1 MHADLFKY
9 WTRIAAL
16 LVTPIAPH
24 FAEHIWTAI
33 LKKPKSIQLALW
45 PTPSTPVDR
54 TLLESAEY
62 MRGTVK
68 SIRDAEISLMK
79 MLAKAKSKKG
89 GAADGQPAF
98 DPKKDKAVR
107 IYVAT
112 SFPEWQDVCVGIV
125 QEAYQKGEDKV
136 DDAKVKELL
145 VQKGLIKD
153 KRAMPFIQAFKVGTP
168 FFVFGLWKWVVDV
181 DPFRNVWR
189 SMVPRRRLIG
199 LFRSRRVRFCVS
211 LRRISRDLSVWRM
224 WRSCRLRRRCRGL
237 RVERLGSRRR

>member
-9 WTRIAAL
+9 WIRITAL

-24 FAEHIWTAI
+24 FAEHMWTTI
-33 LKKPKSIQLALW
+33 LNEPKSIQLALW
-45 PTPSTPVDR
+45 PTPPTPSDR

-79 MLAKAKSKKG
+79 ILAKASSRGKGGKG
-89 GAADGQPAF
+89 GAEIQPVF
-98 DPKKDKAVR
+98 DPRKDKAVR

-125 QEAYQKGEDKV
+125 QEAYDKEGDKV

-145 VQKGLIKD
+145 IQKGLIKD
-153 KRAMPFIQAFKVGTP
+153 KRAMPFIQAFKVCLRP
-168 FFVFGLWKWVVDV
+168 FCSD
-181 DPFRNVWR
+181 
-189 SMVPRRRLIG
+189 
-199 LFRSRRVRFCVS
+199 CV
-211 LRRISRDLSVWRM
+211 
-224 WRSCRLRRRCRGL
+224 GY
-237 RVERLGSRRR
+237 